1 MKSILQEF
9 QIECLRKFGNTIV
22 AKKHGKQKIIDECIA
37 YGFEVKVREFI
48 ANVDPTHYV
57 IELIK

>member
-22 AKKHGKQKIIDECIA
+22 AKKHGKQKIIEECMI
-37 YGFEVKVREFI
+37 YGFNVKVREFI
-48 ANVDPTHYV
+48 TGVDPTHYV
-57 IELIK
+57 VYLIE

>member
-22 AKKHGKQKIIDECIA
+22 AKKYGKQKIIDECMV
-37 YGFEVKVREFI
+37 YGFEVKVREFT

>member
-22 AKKHGKQKIIDECIA
+22 FKKHGKQKIIDECMA
-37 YGFEVKVREFI
+37 YGFEVKVREFTT
-48 ANVDPTHYV
+48 NVDPKHYV